1 MSASLI
7 IILIAVAILALAGGV
22 LLLGGGISG
31 LGFSPR
37 GGVQGSIRAIVAAQR
52 DPNTGRPRHEAH
64 RAAQLAD
71 AAKTAKVVE
80 VRTSQ
85 VTLQK
90 LLRFAQWKITP
101 LMFRG
106 CEVAISLLSFLV
118 ARGIFGIVLQ
128 LTALMIGPLFMNW
141 LLLFC
146 VHRRFAAFDKD
157 YPPFLMSLVGLIK
170 TGMNSLS
177 AIDAAA
183 KGLEEDSLVRLEV
196 ELMLER
202 LRLGVTEDQSIG
214 GFGEDIMHPEIE
226 LFVQALLLSRR
237 VGGNLSDTLERLAR
251 QVRKRQ
257 QFRQAAMAA
266 VGLQR
271 GSIWVILLV
280 LLGVMMYMFWLAPH
294 LVLGSFGDELGW
306 MVWQTGIVFI
316 LLGLHWIRVVTK
328 IKT

>member
-1 MSASLI
+1 MSAPLI
-7 IILIAVAILALAGGV
+7 IILIAVAVLALAGGV

-31 LGFSPR
+31 LGLSPR
-37 GGVQGSIRAIVAAQR
+37 AGVQGSIRAIVAAQR

-64 RAAQLAD
+64 RASQLAD

-106 CEVAISLLSFLV
+106 AEVAISLFAFLI

-128 LTALMIGPLFMNW
+128 LAALLIGPLFMNW
-141 LLLFC
+141 LLLYC
-146 VHRRFAAFDKD
+146 VHRRFAAFDRD

-183 KGLEEDSLVRLEV
+183 MLRATVSVLRDFLIHLSPFQVEVRHYSNFYSGNSVIIFIQSL
-196 ELMLER
+196 
-202 LRLGVTEDQSIG
+202 
-214 GFGEDIMHPEIE
+214 
-226 LFVQALLLSRR
+226 
-237 VGGNLSDTLERLAR
+237 
-251 QVRKRQ
+251 KK
-257 QFRQAAMAA
+257 
-266 VGLQR
+266 VGL
-271 GSIWVILLV
+271 
-280 LLGVMMYMFWLAPH
+280 
-294 LVLGSFGDELGW
+294 
-306 MVWQTGIVFI
+306 
-316 LLGLHWIRVVTK
+316 
-328 IKT
+328 

>member
-1 MSASLI
+1 MSAPII
-7 IILIAVAILALAGGV
+7 IILIAVAVLALAGGA
-22 LLLGGGISG
+22 LLLGGGFLG
-31 LGFSPR
+31 AGFSPR

-64 RAAQLAD
+64 RTSQLAD
-71 AAKTAKVVE
+71 AAKSAKVAE
-80 VRTSQ
+80 VRTSRI
-85 VTLQK
+85 TLEK
-90 LLRFAQWKITP
+90 LIRYAQWKITP

-106 CEVAISLLSFLV
+106 AEVAVSIFAFLV
-118 ARGIFGIVLQ
+118 ARSIFGIVLQ
-128 LTALMIGPLFMNW
+128 LTALLIGPLFMNW

-183 KGLEEDSLVRLEV
+183 KGLEEESLVRSEV

-202 LRLGVTEDQSIG
+202 LRLGVTEEQSIG
-214 GFGEDIMHPEIE
+214 GFGEDINHPEIE

-280 LLGVMMYMFWLAPH
+280 LIAVMTYMFWLAPQ
-294 LVLGSFGDELGW
+294 LVMGSFQDELGW
-306 MVWQTGIVFI
+306 MVWQAGIVFI